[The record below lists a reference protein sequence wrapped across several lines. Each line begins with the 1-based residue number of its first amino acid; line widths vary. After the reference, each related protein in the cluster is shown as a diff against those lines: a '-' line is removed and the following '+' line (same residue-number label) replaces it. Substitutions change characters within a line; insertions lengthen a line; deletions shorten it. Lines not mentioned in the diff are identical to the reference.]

1 MAGRG
6 EAARPPVASRDR
18 ARPGAVASTLAPAG
32 GRAAAPA
39 FATGGVAAERAG
51 KGTLRENLT
60 GWAFALPF
68 VLIFAIFLLGPIV
81 ATLVMSFTD
90 FGLRDLRNPLGTS
103 FVGLDNY
110 TALFGD
116 KKFFSALFNTAYFVV
131 VGVPLTLISGLGIA
145 VLLDRGIKRFR
156 TMFRVGY
163 YLPVVTSI
171 VAIAVVW
178 RFVLNPDVG
187 LVNMALDSIGI
198 KGPNWLANPA
208 LAMPSIIVMAVW
220 RNLGFAMVVFLAGLQ
235 TIPSS
240 LYEAASI
247 DGAGRWQAFRHV
259 TLPLLRPTMLFIV
272 VITTIGYL
280 QLFEEPFVMTDGGPL
295 DRTLS
300 ISMYMFRQGFE
311 FFHQG
316 YAAAIAWVLF
326 ILVAIVAFIQFRIL
340 RPET

>member
-6 EAARPPVASRDR
+6 EAARPPVR
-18 ARPGAVASTLAPAG
+18 ADGPRAGAGVTTLPGPDGQTA
-32 GRAAAPA
+32 RPA
-39 FATGGVAAERAG
+39 FASGVAAPRAG
-51 KGTLRENLT
+51 SATLREHLT

-68 VLIFAIFLLGPIV
+68 AIIFLTFIIGPII
-81 ATLVMSFTD
+81 ASFVMSFTD
-90 FGLRDLRNPLGTS
+90 FGLRDLRNPLGTN

-110 TALFGD
+110 IKLFGD
-116 KKFFSALFNTAYFVV
+116 EKFLTALFNTAYFVV
-131 VGVPLTLISGLGIA
+131 VGVPLTLIAGLA
-145 VLLDRGIKRFR
+145 VAVVLDRGIKRFR
-156 TMFRVGY
+156 TAFRVGF

-178 RFVLNPDVG
+178 RYVLNPDVG
-187 LVNMALDSIGI
+187 LVNMALGSIGVE
-198 KGPNWLANPA
+198 GPDWLASPA
-208 LAMPSIIVMAVW
+208 LAMPSIIAMAVW

-300 ISMYMFRQGFE
+300 ISMYMFRQGFQ

-316 YAAAIAWVLF
+316 YAAAIAYVLF